1 MEHSFIWHGEKSIA
15 RAMILRFGIF
25 KSVRIIVYLDPCNG
39 FFGMPFMQI
48 FIFKVNYL
56 KQVNFYICQV
66 YILREWQD

>member
-39 FFGMPFMQI
+39 FFGVPFMQI
-48 FIFKVNYL
+48 FIFESELSETGKPLLISKFTY
-56 KQVNFYICQV
+56 
-66 YILREWQD
+66 